1 MAGKRRLHATTLTCG
16 YKVVACSVTATC
28 SIKMRCFD
36 LLVMISTLGLDYYNG
51 GEVNIWC
58 DAVPGAVYEGVYML
72 GGL

>member
-1 MAGKRRLHATTLTCG
+1 
-16 YKVVACSVTATC
+16 
-28 SIKMRCFD
+28 MRCLD

-58 DAVPGAVYEGVYML
+58 DAVPGAVYEGVCML